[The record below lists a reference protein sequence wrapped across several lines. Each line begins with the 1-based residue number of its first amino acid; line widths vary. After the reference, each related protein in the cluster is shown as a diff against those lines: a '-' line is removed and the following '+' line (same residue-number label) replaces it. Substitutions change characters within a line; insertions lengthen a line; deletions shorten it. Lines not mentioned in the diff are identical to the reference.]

1 MRARIISWRDRFR
14 AIKPLVRINLF
25 ILVAAVGVFVAI
37 ADRVADGDHLELEET
52 IMASLRTGE
61 PVRAAGP
68 TWLPHIARDVTA
80 MGSMTVLTTLTLLV
94 IGFLALTLRYGAAL
108 FLACAAGGG
117 QALNSSLKA
126 YYRRE
131 RPDPAFRWTDI
142 DSLSFPSGH
151 ATASAVTYLVMA
163 VLLSRL
169 VDKNSER
176 AYIIGAALLI
186 SFLVGLTRVYLGV
199 HYPTDVIAGWAVG
212 IAWAQ
217 FCWFV
222 AHAIGRRRLAQ
233 TT

>member
-1 MRARIISWRDRFR
+1 
-14 AIKPLVRINLF
+14 
-25 ILVAAVGVFVAI
+25 
-37 ADRVADGDHLELEET
+37 
-52 IMASLRTGE
+52 
-61 PVRAAGP
+61 
-68 TWLPHIARDVTA
+68 

-94 IGFLALTLRYGAAL
+94 IGFLALTHRYGAAL

-117 QALNSSLKA
+117 QALNASLKA

-151 ATASAVTYLVMA
+151 ATSSAVTYLVMA

-169 VDKNSER
+169 VEKNSER
-176 AYIIGAALLI
+176 AYIIGGALLI

-217 FCWFV
+217 LCWFV